1 MKIKDIYELYIQNPS
16 ISTDSRK
23 IKKGDLFWALKGEY
37 FDGNKFVE
45 FALNSGAK
53 FAVSDD
59 MLNQK
64 SDRVILVK
72 DSLETLQKLAQYHR
86 KKLNIPIIL
95 ITGTNGKTTTKE
107 LIASVLSRKFK
118 VGYTQGNLNNHIG
131 VPLTLLSFDNTT
143 EIGVVEAGANHPGE
157 IKVLC
162 DIALPDFGIITN
174 IGKAHLEGF
183 GSYDNLIKTKAELYV
198 AVKEGSGIIFINDD
212 NQLLTDL
219 AKDNLKITYGSGD
232 HVFCKAELLSF
243 DPFVTLKVEFEENT
257 IIKTQLI
264 GKYNF
269 ENILASVCIG
279 KYFEV
284 PETHIQ
290 SAIENYFPLNNRSQ
304 IISKGNSNIILD
316 AYNANPSSMYIAL
329 DNFFEM
335 QLNNKAIII
344 GDMYELGDFEES
356 EHEKIIQKIIHF
368 MEKNPSL
375 QVFLAGDA
383 FYKSFQKYTTKKEI
397 HSYRTTEDLISY
409 FKTSILDC
417 SWVLIK
423 GSRGMKLET
432 VVEHLNFI

>member
-16 ISTDSRK
+16 ITTDSRK
-23 IKKGDLFWALKGEY
+23 INKGDLFWALKGEH
-37 FDGNKFVE
+37 FDGNKFVQ
-45 FALNSGAK
+45 FALNSGAR

-59 MLNQK
+59 KSNQK
-64 SDRVILVK
+64 SDRVIIVQ

-86 KKLNIPIIL
+86 KKLNIPIIV

-131 VPLTLLSFDNTT
+131 VPLTLLSFDHTT

-183 GSYDNLIKTKAELYV
+183 GSFDHLIKTKAELYE
-198 AVKEGSGIIFINDD
+198 AVKANGKIFINTD
-212 NQLLTDL
+212 NQLLIDL
-219 AKDNLKITYGSGD
+219 AKDNLKITYGSGN
-232 HVFCKAELLSF
+232 HVFCKAELLSS
-243 DPFVTLKVEFEENT
+243 DPFVTLKLDSEENT
-257 IIKTQLI
+257 VIKTQLI

-284 PETHIQ
+284 PETFIQ
-290 SAIENYFPLNNRSQ
+290 SAIENYFPQNNRSQ
-304 IISKGNSNIILD
+304 VISKGNSNIILD
-316 AYNANPSSMYIAL
+316 AYNANPSSMNIAL

-335 QLNNKAIII
+335 NGNDKSVIL
-344 GDMYELGDFEES
+344 GDMFELGDFEES
-356 EHEKIIQKIIHF
+356 EHEKIIQKIILY
-368 MEKNPSL
+368 MEKNPRL
-375 QVFLAGDA
+375 QVFLAGNA
-383 FYKSFQKYTTKKEI
+383 FYNSFQNYTTKMGI

-417 SWVLIK
+417 SWILIK
-423 GSRGMKLET
+423 GSRGMKMET
-432 VVEHLNFI
+432 IVEHLNFN